1 MKILQI
7 ALIIGISYSCLDSKR
22 RKKAIV
28 KEKMEFINQSLHN
41 QKATYDRSELLNF
54 IENFNDELLS
64 QKAIKIYDFT
74 SETLEYLENFK
85 SELIEYAGGYDSLGR
100 ILNTF
105 EVEKQMEFTIGKN
118 EDGEGYNLMKNLEKF
133 TESVNHLDS
142 TFNYKLVYHGNE
154 FEVLSNSEAEKAD
167 FVSLNFEN
175 TPLVTAL
182 AIISQFETQVK
193 LIESDAIS
201 RLKKLDK

>member
-1 MKILQI
+1 
-7 ALIIGISYSCLDSKR
+7 
-22 RKKAIV
+22 
-28 KEKMEFINQSLHN
+28 
-41 QKATYDRSELLNF
+41 
-54 IENFNDELLS
+54 
-64 QKAIKIYDFT
+64 
-74 SETLEYLENFK
+74 
-85 SELIEYAGGYDSLGR
+85 
-100 ILNTF
+100 
-105 EVEKQMEFTIGKN
+105 
-118 EDGEGYNLMKNLEKF
+118 MKNLEKF